1 MNLPDIYARVCAAR
15 PELAVKT
22 LNHYVRTWWYR
33 GDAEGND
40 TAAALILAR
49 WVEALPVGFLLYQR
63 TPNVWEC
70 DWINDI
76 WDDTAPPKH
85 IGPTPIEAL
94 AAFYLGESK

>member
-49 WVEALPVGFLLYQR
+49 WVEALPHNRGIHHGDR
-63 TPNVWEC
+63 GWSISRCDDDGRWNCEC
-70 DWINDI
+70 I
-76 WDDTAPPKH
+76 AS
-85 IGPTPIEAL
+85 TPIESL